1 MTAFM
6 NETSKLLPS
15 QPQPASLP
23 PATRGWPLVGVLPD
37 VIKQQ
42 IDFLI
47 TAQQH
52 YGDIY
57 TLDLGL
63 TKAIVLNH
71 PDHAQHVFR
80 DQVRNYAKGGKFWD
94 LVRDLLGNGLVVSE
108 GSFWLR
114 QRRMLQPQ
122 FHRQRLAALT
132 GLMSEAIAESLRTWA
147 TPGPQTLELGQAFA
161 DMTMRIITRTMF
173 GGGLEQ
179 DEIERV
185 SAALNYTVNYTMPAM
200 LTQNLPKWLF
210 TARDRRYREAVAQV
224 DEVVYKVIDR
234 NRDVIRAG
242 GYADNLLSMMLTLVD
257 EESGEGMT
265 DQQMRD
271 EAVTIFLAGYET
283 TSVAL
288 SWALPLLL
296 HHPECLQKMQNE
308 IDTVLSGQ
316 PVTFERVGQLSY
328 TRMVLQEVLR
338 LRPPAAW
345 LPRTAIADD
354 EIAGYRI
361 PAGTMV
367 VLPIY
372 MYHHHPAFWD
382 QPTIFDP
389 ERFSS
394 ERSAGRHAF
403 SWIPFG
409 AGPRLCI
416 GRDFAMLEGQ
426 MILATLFQQFE
437 LRSVSE
443 KLPLPKL
450 GSTLKPQGKVLV
462 ECRRRG

>member
-1 MTAFM
+1 MTTLM
-6 NETSKLLPS
+6 NETSKLLPA
-15 QPQPASLP
+15 QPQPTPLP
-23 PATRGWPLVGVLPD
+23 PATRGWPVVGVLPD

-47 TAQQH
+47 TAQQQ

-80 DQVRNYAKGGKFWD
+80 DHARNYAKGGKFWD
-94 LVRDLLGNGLVVSE
+94 LVRELLGNGLVVSE

-132 GLMSEAIAESLRTWA
+132 NLISEAIAEALSTWA
-147 TPGPQTLELGQAFA
+147 TTGPQTIELGQAFA

-173 GGGLEQ
+173 GGSLER

-185 SAALNYTVNYTMPAM
+185 SAALNYAVNYTMPAM

-210 TARDRRYREAVAQV
+210 AARDRRYREAVAQI

-234 NRDVIRAG
+234 SRAVIQAG

-288 SWALPLLL
+288 TWALPLLL
-296 HHPECLQKMQNE
+296 HHPECLQKLQSE
-308 IDTVLSGQ
+308 IDTVLGGQ
-316 PVTFERVGQLSY
+316 PVTFERAGQLHYS
-328 TRMVLQEVLR
+328 RMVLQEVLR
-338 LRPPAAW
+338 RRPPAAW
-345 LPRTAIADD
+345 LPRTVVADD
-354 EIAGYRI
+354 EIDGYRL

-372 MYHHHPAFWD
+372 MYHHHPAFWE
-382 QPTIFDP
+382 QPTVFDP
-389 ERFSS
+389 ERFSP

-426 MILATLFQQFE
+426 LILATLLQQFE
-437 LRSVSE
+437 LTPLSQA
-443 KLPLPKL
+443 LPMPQL
-450 GSTLKPQGKVLV
+450 GGTLKPKGKVSV
-462 ECRRRG
+462 QCRRRG